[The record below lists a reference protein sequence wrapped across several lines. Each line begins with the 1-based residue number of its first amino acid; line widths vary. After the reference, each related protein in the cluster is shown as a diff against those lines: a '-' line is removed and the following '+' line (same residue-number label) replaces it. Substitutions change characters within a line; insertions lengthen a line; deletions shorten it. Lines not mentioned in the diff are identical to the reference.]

1 MRLRH
6 KDWAEEL
13 LASHR
18 DRALEKIDIEEERL
32 PPYSSLEIGSG
43 CGEFL
48 IQKALLN
55 PGKIFLG
62 IEINRTAFA
71 IAVKKLFLEEKVP
84 NNIYFL
90 NASIDILL
98 PTIASESLEEVYL
111 NFNDPWPKKK
121 HNRRRLTYP
130 TRLEEYFRILKP
142 KGLLLYKSDNDLY
155 YDASKEYFT
164 EFKKFKYTFF
174 DDYVTV
180 AEGDVMSEYEQ
191 KFRKIGKTIHRI
203 VAVKE

>member
-18 DRALEKIDIEEERL
+18 DRALEKSDIEEGKL
-32 PPYSSLEIGSG
+32 PNYASLEIGSG

-48 IQKALLN
+48 IQKAKLN
-55 PGKIFLG
+55 PDRIYLG

-71 IAVKKLFLEEKVP
+71 IAVKKLFLEEQVP
-84 NNIYFL
+84 ANLYFV
-90 NASIDILL
+90 NASIDTLL
-98 PTIASESLEEVYL
+98 PLIKNESLDEVYL
-111 NFNDPWPKKK
+111 NFNDPWPKKR

-130 TRLEEYFRILKP
+130 TRLEEYYRVLKP
-142 KGLLLYKSDNDLY
+142 KGLLLYKSDNDIY
-155 YDASKEYFT
+155 YEASKEYFT
-164 EFKKFKYTFF
+164 EFKKFKYEFF
-174 DDYVTV
+174 DNYETV

-191 KFRKIGKTIHRI
+191 KFRKVGKPIHRI
-203 VAVKE
+203 IAVKE